1 MKKIT
6 LILAFIF
13 HSVMSYSQIGTYTF
27 NNIYYVEA
35 DTAFV
40 GTEFKVKTNL
50 CFSED
55 RFDIVYNKDGNS
67 IKSILSDVPLISTG
81 WTEETSF
88 DDYVVYSQKA
98 HNRSIYYIWFNKT
111 TNTVFKMIA
120 LDLLDAAM
128 FLAIDENK

>member
-40 GTEFKVKTNL
+40 FLKIDL
-50 CFSED
+50 
-55 RFDIVYNKDGNS
+55 IL
-67 IKSILSDVPLISTG
+67 SIL
-81 WTEETSF
+81 
-88 DDYVVYSQKA
+88 
-98 HNRSIYYIWFNKT
+98 KT
-111 TNTVFKMIA
+111 VIV
-120 LDLLDAAM
+120 
-128 FLAIDENK
+128 